1 MSKKIQSLLIKH
13 LMEVGHIE
21 LTLPDGIKL
30 EIGVVQEDETGKV
43 INCIEDYC
51 YVTATR
57 DETGFLLDSYN
68 TVLQYSEEQSKILIE
83 DSTYDRQGQP
93 IRRLEVI

>member
-1 MSKKIQSLLIKH
+1 
-13 LMEVGHIE
+13 MEVGHID
-21 LTLPDGIKL
+21 LVLPDGIRL

-51 YVTATR
+51 YVAATR
-57 DETGFLLDSYN
+57 EETGFLLDSYN